1 MNEIRKCLICGIG
14 AVGSIYANKINEFDN
29 DFLRV
34 LVDED
39 RLEKYKKSPK
49 VFNGKPLNFNYILP
63 NATDYKADLII
74 IATKFDGLCDA
85 IKNIE
90 NFVKEDTIILS
101 LLNGVSSEELIAKQY
116 GWKHIPISYFI
127 GHSAMRDG
135 NNITHDGTG
144 DIVFGVKDKTKTD
157 ESDIELLKT
166 YFDKVGI
173 AYKTPNDML
182 HAYWL
187 KYMLNVSSNQSS
199 AILRLT
205 FGQMQDSEKFQT
217 MLKKIMQEVQ
227 QVAKA
232 EGVKNTE
239 IMIDEAISA
248 FYKMI
253 PEGKTSMFQDVEA
266 GRKTEVEMFAGTMIE
281 LGKKY
286 GIQTPYNQ
294 VMKDMLE
301 VIYDVSK

>member
-1 MNEIRKCLICGIG
+1 
-14 AVGSIYANKINEFDN
+14 
-29 DFLRV
+29 
-34 LVDED
+34 
-39 RLEKYKKSPK
+39 
-49 VFNGKPLNFNYILP
+49 
-63 NATDYKADLII
+63 
-74 IATKFDGLCDA
+74 
-85 IKNIE
+85 
-90 NFVKEDTIILS
+90 
-101 LLNGVSSEELIAKQY
+101 
-116 GWKHIPISYFI
+116 
-127 GHSAMRDG
+127 MRDG

-144 DIVFGVKDKTKTD
+144 NIVFGVKDKTKTD

-173 AYKTPNDML
+173 AYKTPDDML

-217 MLKKIMQEVQ
+217 MLKRIMQEVQ

-232 EGVKNTE
+232 EGVKNTDV
-239 IMIDEAISA
+239 MIDEAISA

-253 PEGKTSMFQDVEA
+253 PEGKTSMLQDVEA

-281 LGKKY
+281 LGKKH